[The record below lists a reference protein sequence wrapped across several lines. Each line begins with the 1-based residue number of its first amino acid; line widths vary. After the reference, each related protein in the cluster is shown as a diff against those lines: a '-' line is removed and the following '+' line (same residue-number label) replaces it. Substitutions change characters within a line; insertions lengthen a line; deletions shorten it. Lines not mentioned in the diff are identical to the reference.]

1 MTKPERLQNTAKRN
15 VKAYLLHC
23 NMCPFILQK
32 VCFYTTD
39 AIQIYHPDN
48 INLYHQRII

>member
-15 VKAYLLHC
+15 VKAYLLQYERAHIA
-23 NMCPFILQK
+23 MQK
-32 VCFYTTD
+32 ACFYTTD